1 MANIGLYIEL
11 KEGVFKKS
19 NRELL
24 SLARKSG
31 QNVHAVIF
39 CTDLQPYLPE
49 LRGIQTVI
57 QVQGADLTYQPDRY
71 AQTLAAIIS
80 AFKLTAFCGI
90 FSARGK
96 DLFPRLAAK
105 AKASLVN
112 DCLAVDL
119 GARKAVKPVY
129 SGKLL
134 AEYQVDDETALF
146 TIRPNVIAVEE
157 SAADA
162 QPEIKSF
169 QLDAAAEKTKI
180 AQVVKSTA
188 KKVDLT
194 EAEAIVSGG
203 RAMKNKENF
212 AILEDLAAVL
222 KAGVGASRAA
232 VDAEYASADMQVGQT
247 GKVVNPK
254 LYIACGISGAI
265 QHFVGMKT
273 SKIIVA
279 INKDPEA
286 PIFKKADYGIVG
298 DLFVIVPMLKDELK
312 KLL

>member
-11 KEGVFKKS
+11 KDGVFKKS

-39 CTDLQPYLPE
+39 GADILPYLPE
-49 LRGIQTVI
+49 LRGIKTVI
-57 QVQGADLTYQPDRY
+57 QVKGTDLTYQPDRY
-71 AQTLAAIIS
+71 AQTLADIIA

-90 FSARGK
+90 FSAQGK

-105 AKASLVN
+105 AKASLVT
-112 DCLAVDL
+112 DCLVVDL

-134 AEYQVDDETALF
+134 AEYQIDDERALF

-157 SAADA
+157 PASAA

-169 QLDAAAEKTKI
+169 QLNDTPVKTKI
-180 AQVVKSTA
+180 AQVVKSTS
-188 KKVDLT
+188 KKIDLS

-212 AILEDLAAVL
+212 AILEDLAACL

-298 DLFVIVPMLKDELK
+298 DLFVIAPLLKEELK
-312 KLL
+312 KIL